1 MKKAD
6 KEKAIIK
13 FLKSVELFQGLTL
26 PGLKSILKH
35 IEERTVRN
43 HEFLFYKDE
52 VSEHIYIIRY
62 GEFIIESFS
71 GQGNIYAGPGDV
83 ISENSLLLGTP
94 HSASSYAMIDSLVYA
109 IDGKAFM
116 QIALKERRLSQNI
129 MKLLSERMR
138 ENLDG
143 IASSKKQIA
152 RRLFCH
158 IPLDNIEDYKNNLE
172 SILEYSSEIQ
182 TAPSILLNISQFKG
196 LSHEK
201 FAETLSEIRKKT
213 PLVHLYFESPELAM
227 DLPSIVLQSDWIIF
241 WEKEANKNIL
251 VKEHILN
258 FWQKRIRN
266 FNGRTVLFQSDPSI
280 VQVSNQSSTI
290 SGEIFYKKFVFS
302 DALARFLVSKTRGI
316 ALGGG
321 GARALSHIGLLKV
334 LQKEGLRFD
343 YISGASFGAVIAAL
357 YARGDS
363 IEKMESLIR
372 KFFGGLEST
381 FDPTIPFVSFFKGKK
396 MRKMLKDAFGDLRIE
411 ELSIPFVTSAV
422 DLQSGKEY
430 IFDRGPIAEAL
441 TATMSL
447 PGAFPPYFLGEKVL
461 VDGGMVNNVPEDL
474 IRAKGADVVIGVNV
488 SPLQETVSLKLFEN
502 RKASGT
508 SIFRY
513 LLDNIKYPPILKIM
527 GRTITLEGREITRL
541 KKLRMDLFINFH
553 LDEFQL
559 FDFIQYKNIIRKG
572 ETETEFNLKE
582 IKNLLLPNKTS

>member
-13 FLKSVELFQGLTL
+13 FLKSVELFQGLSL

-52 VSEHIYIIRY
+52 VSEHIFIIRY

-71 GQGNIYAGPGDV
+71 GQGNIYVGPGDV

-129 MKLLSERMR
+129 MKLLSERMK

-143 IASSKKQIA
+143 FATSKKQIA

-158 IPLDNIEDYKNNLE
+158 IPLDSIEDYKNKLE
-172 SILEYSSEIQ
+172 SILEEASEIQ
-182 TAPSILLNISQFKG
+182 TAPSILINISQFKG

-213 PLVHLYFESPELAM
+213 PLVHLFFESPDLAM

-241 WEKEANKNIL
+241 WEKEVNKNIL
-251 VKEHILN
+251 AKENILS

-280 VQVSNQSSTI
+280 LQPSNYSVNV
-290 SGEIFYKKFVFS
+290 SGEIFYKKFVYV

-321 GARALSHIGLLKV
+321 GARALAHIGLLKV

-363 IEKMESLIR
+363 IENMESLIR
-372 KFFGGLEST
+372 KFFGGIEST

-411 ELSIPFVTSAV
+411 ELPIPFVTSAV

-430 IFDRGPIAEAL
+430 VFERGPIVEAL

-474 IRAKGADVVIGVNV
+474 LRARGADVVVGVNV

-559 FDFIQYKNIIRKG
+559 FDFIQYKNIIKKRRSR
-572 ETETEFNLKE
+572 NRV
-582 IKNLLLPNKTS
+582 